1 MQCKARGC
9 TEKSKSS
16 EEIYCE
22 MTAADCTSLVTS
34 PFLKKKQNKFCIVG
48 RFVTVNGVS

>member
-9 TEKSKSS
+9 TEKSKCS

-34 PFLKKKQNKFCIVG
+34 PFFLKKKIQVLYSWPLCD
-48 RFVTVNGVS
+48 S